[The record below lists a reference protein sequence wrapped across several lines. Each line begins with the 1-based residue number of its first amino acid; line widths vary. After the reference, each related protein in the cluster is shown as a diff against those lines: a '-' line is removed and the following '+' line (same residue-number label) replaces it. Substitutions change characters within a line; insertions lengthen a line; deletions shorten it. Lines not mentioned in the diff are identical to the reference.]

1 MWYLYCEIDMYPNE
15 IVTKMKKKFPELIR
29 KTCSDGFNR
38 NNQNNKVN
46 RMKNTIN
53 KLFEA
58 KK

>member
-1 MWYLYCEIDMYPNE
+1 MWYLFSEIDMYPNE

-29 KTCSDGFNR
+29 KTSSDGFNR
-38 NNQNNKVN
+38 TNQNNKVN

>member
-1 MWYLYCEIDMYPNE
+1 LFSEIDMYPNE

-29 KTCSDGFNR
+29 KTSSDGFNR
-38 NNQNNKVN
+38 TNQNNKVN